1 MTNTLV
7 RKEHAIILRELRN
20 CRNVNDLIAREV
32 IERSR
37 FSRRIM
43 ELYIMG
49 LLKKHDGNVE
59 LTEAGV
65 HLLNAVEKV
74 DIDRVPDP
82 WIDSRIIE
90 ILDLAITTGY
100 LPDPWIRL
108 LEERGLWGGGELSE
122 AGREVY
128 KAYGKARTLIYITP
142 EIAEFL
148 LSIPP
153 GPAPYDELV
162 RLKDAGGYSA
172 HVINALEATRLL
184 KISPPTK
191 EGSIYMLTPLGR
203 RVRKALF
210 KIPIYDSVILIDEH
224 IVDVFLKSKR
234 SAAEETELKT
244 MHLIGSDGK
253 PTEAGHE
260 LTSGYRES
268 RATQI
273 RITPLSIS
281 LEEIGVLR
289 VISELINKLPDRPY
303 PTLDDIAKN
312 SSNRGKVGILLHLLE
327 SKELVVRYEYKGK
340 DTYKVTEL
348 GESVLRKLG
357 NLDHNITSSATK
369 AVNYALVGRTPKPE
383 WVSEARK
390 LGLIHNDVT
399 GRGWFLLELSARV
412 IRKPILTRYDA
423 LIIEKVPSKGI
434 VFKELASWL
443 VNEGV
448 DERFVEYALSECESK
463 GYVEV
468 LPNDYVTLT
477 EVGSLMK
484 EVVTS
489 AVTKELTR
497 SEISITP
504 TLYNIL
510 CIIEKNLPELKK
522 VWAKGDGRKLVN
534 EEAKVIYNNLRN
546 IASITLDE
554 VVKAVIQLR
563 GYGLLGRAG
572 ITSAGRKLLEAG
584 TKLRNYI
591 VDLSLI
597 KVYR

>member
-1 MTNTLV
+1 MLIK
-7 RKEHAIILRELRN
+7 KEHAIILRELRN
-20 CRNVNDLIAREV
+20 YRNVNDLIAREA

-49 LLKKHDGNVE
+49 LLKKHGGEVE

-65 HLLNAVEKV
+65 HLLNAAEKV
-74 DIDRVPDP
+74 GIERVPDP

-90 ILDLAITTGY
+90 ILDLVITTGY
-100 LPDPWIRL
+100 LPDPWVHL
-108 LEERGLWGGGELSE
+108 LEERWLWRGGELSE

-128 KAYGKARTLIYITP
+128 NAYGKARTLIYITP

-224 IVDVFLKSKR
+224 IVDVLLRGKR
-234 SAAEETELKT
+234 SIAEETELKT

-260 LTSGYRES
+260 LAAGYRES
-268 RATQI
+268 RKTQV
-273 RITPLSIS
+273 RITPFSVS
-281 LEEIGVLR
+281 LEEIGVLK
-289 VISELINKLPDRPY
+289 VVSELINKLPDRPY

-312 SSNRGKVGILLHLLE
+312 SSIGEKVVMMLHLLE

-340 DTYKVTEL
+340 DTYKATEL
-348 GESVLRKLG
+348 GELVLKKLG
-357 NLDHNITSSATK
+357 SIKRNITSSATK
-369 AVNYALVGRTPKPE
+369 AINYVLIDRTPKPE
-383 WVSEARK
+383 WVSEARR

-399 GRGWFLLELSARV
+399 DKGWFLLELSARV
-412 IRKPILTRYDA
+412 IRKPVLTKYDA
-423 LIIEKVPSKGI
+423 LILQKVPSKGI
-434 VFKELASWL
+434 KLSELTRWL
-443 VNEGV
+443 IDEGINE
-448 DERFVEYALSECESK
+448 ELIKYAVSECESK

-468 LPNDYVTLT
+468 LPNDYVILT
-477 EVGSLMK
+477 EVGLLMK
-484 EVVTS
+484 EVITS
-489 AVTKELTR
+489 AVTKELIQ

-504 TLYNIL
+504 TLYNVL
-510 CIIEKNLPELKK
+510 YTIERNLSELKK

-534 EEAKVIYNNLRN
+534 EEARVIYNNLKN

-554 VVKAVIQLR
+554 VVKAVVQLR

-572 ITSAGRKLLEAG
+572 ITGAGRKLLEAG
-584 TKLRNYI
+584 IKLRSYV
-591 VDLSLI
+591 VDLSLV
-597 KVYR
+597 KVYK

>member
-1 MTNTLV
+1 MLI
-7 RKEHAIILRELRN
+7 KKGHAIILRELRSY
-20 CRNVNDLIAREV
+20 RNVSNLIAREV

-37 FSRRIM
+37 FSRRIK

-49 LLKKHDGNVE
+49 LLKKRNGEIE
-59 LTEAGV
+59 LTEAGM

-74 DIDRVPDP
+74 DIDEVPDP

-90 ILDLAITTGY
+90 ILDLVMTTGH
-100 LPDPWIRL
+100 LPDPWTRL
-108 LEERGLWGGGELSE
+108 LEERGLWRDGELSE
-122 AGREVY
+122 AGREIY
-128 KAYGKARTLIYITP
+128 NAYSKARTLIYITP

-148 LSIPP
+148 LSMPP

-162 RLKDAGGYSA
+162 RHKDAGGYST
-172 HVINALEATRLL
+172 HIINALEATRLL
-184 KISPPTK
+184 KVSPPTK

-210 KIPIYDSVILIDEH
+210 KIPIYDSVILIDER
-224 IVDVFLKSKR
+224 IVDAFLKSER
-234 SAAEETELKT
+234 SVAEETELKT
-244 MHLIGSDGK
+244 MHLIGSNGE

-260 LTSGYRES
+260 LTAGYRES
-268 RATQI
+268 RALQV
-273 RITPLSIS
+273 RVASLSIS
-281 LEEIGVLR
+281 LEEISVLKA
-289 VISELINKLPDRPY
+289 ISKLINRLPDRPY

-312 SSNRGKVGILLHLLE
+312 LSNGGKVGILLHLLE
-327 SKELVVRYEYKGK
+327 SKELVMRYEYKGK
-340 DTYKVTEL
+340 DTYKVIEL
-348 GESVLRKLG
+348 GEAVLKKLS
-357 NLDHNITSSATK
+357 NVDRNITSSATK

-383 WVSEARK
+383 WVSEARR
-390 LGLIHNDVT
+390 LGLIHNDIT

-423 LIIEKVPSKGI
+423 LIIQKVPSKG
-434 VFKELASWL
+434 VMVKELANWL
-443 VNEGV
+443 VDEGV
-448 DERFVEYALSECESK
+448 DEKSVEYALSECESK

-468 LPNDYVTLT
+468 LPNDYITLT

-489 AVTKELTR
+489 AVTKELIQ

-504 TLYNIL
+504 TLYNVL

-522 VWAKGDGRKLVN
+522 VWAKGDGRKLIN
-534 EEAKVIYNNLRN
+534 EEARIIYNNLKN
-546 IASITLDE
+546 IVSITLDE

-572 ITSAGRKLLEAG
+572 ITGAGRKLLEVG
-584 TKLRNYI
+584 IKLRNYI

-597 KVYR
+597 KVYK